1 MGDERTGSFERIVYR
16 FSRMLNVLSGVA
28 LVLMMVLVFVNV
40 ALRAVWNPI
49 LGTYEF
55 TGFLAALTIALAL
68 AHCAAKKGHVAIT
81 LFADMMPKRIQ
92 AILDT
97 IVAILSIVLYS
108 ILAWQCSKYAIV
120 LYHSGEVSITTL
132 TPFYPLVLVVA
143 FGFAMLALVLLND
156 LFKSL
161 QRIFMK

>member
-1 MGDERTGSFERIVYR
+1 MGSFERVVYR
-16 FSRMLNVLSGVA
+16 FSRMLNVLSGIA
-28 LVLMMVLVFVNV
+28 LVLMMALVFANV

-81 LFADMMPKRIQ
+81 LFAERMPDRIQ

-97 IVAILSIVLYS
+97 IVAILGIVLYS
-108 ILAWQCSKYAIV
+108 VLAWQCSKYAIV
-120 LYHSGEVSITTL
+120 MYRSGEVSITTL
-132 TPFYPLVLVVA
+132 TPFYPFLFIVA
-143 FGFAMLALVLLND
+143 FGFAMLAMVLLND

-161 QRIFMK
+161 RRVFMK

>member
-1 MGDERTGSFERIVYR
+1 MGDERIGSFERIVYR

-28 LVLMMVLVFVNV
+28 LVLMMVLVFTNV

-81 LFADMMPKRIQ
+81 LFADMLPTRIQ

-97 IVAILSIVLYS
+97 IVAIFGIVLYS
-108 ILAWQCSKYAIV
+108 ILAWQCVKYAIV
-120 LYHSGEVSITTL
+120 MYHSGEVGITTL
-132 TPFYPLVLVVA
+132 TPFYPFLFVVA

-161 QRIFMK
+161 QRVFMK

>member
-1 MGDERTGSFERIVYR
+1 MGSFERIVYW
-16 FSRMLNVLSGVA
+16 FSRMLNVLSGIA
-28 LVLMMVLVFVNV
+28 LFLMMVLVFTNV
-40 ALRAVWNPI
+40 ALRAAWNPI

-81 LFADMMPKRIQ
+81 LFADMMPERVQ

-97 IVAILSIVLYS
+97 VVAIFGIVLYS
-108 ILAWQCSKYAIV
+108 ILAWQCSKYAMV
-120 LYHSGEVSITTL
+120 MYHSGEVSITTL
-132 TPFYPLVLVVA
+132 TPFYPFVFVVA
-143 FGFAMLALVLLND
+143 FGFAMLVLVILND

-161 QRIFMK
+161 RRIFMK

>member
-1 MGDERTGSFERIVYR
+1 MASFERIVYR
-16 FSRMLNVLSGVA
+16 FSRMLDVLSGIA

-40 ALRAVWNPI
+40 ALRAVWIPI
-49 LGTYEF
+49 LGTYEY

-97 IVAILSIVLYS
+97 IVAIFGIVLYS
-108 ILAWQCSKYAIV
+108 ILAWQCVKYAMV
-120 LYHSGEVSITTL
+120 LYQSGELSITTL

>member
-1 MGDERTGSFERIVYR
+1 MEDERIGSFERVVYR
-16 FSRMLNVLSGVA
+16 FSRMLDVLSGIA
-28 LVLMMVLVFVNV
+28 LVLMMGLVFTNV
-40 ALRAVWNPI
+40 ALRAVWIPI

-97 IVAILSIVLYS
+97 IVAIFGIVLYS
-108 ILAWQCSKYAIV
+108 ILTWQCSVYAMV
-120 LYHSGEVSITTL
+120 MYRSGEVGLTTL
-132 TPFYPLVLVVA
+132 TPFYPFLFVVA

-156 LFKSL
+156 LFKSV

>member
-1 MGDERTGSFERIVYR
+1 MGDERISSFERIVYR
-16 FSRMLNVLSGVA
+16 FSRMLDVLSGIA

-40 ALRAVWNPI
+40 ALRAVWTPI

-68 AHCAAKKGHVAIT
+68 AHCAARKGHVAIT
-81 LFADMMPKRIQ
+81 LFADMMPNRIQ

-97 IVAILSIVLYS
+97 IVAILGIVLYS
-108 ILAWQCSKYAIV
+108 ILAWQCSKYAMV
-120 LYHSGEVSITTL
+120 MYHSGEVSLTTL
-132 TPFYPLVLVVA
+132 TPFYPFLFVVA

>member
-1 MGDERTGSFERIVYR
+1 MGDERTGFFERIVYR

>member
-1 MGDERTGSFERIVYR
+1 MGDVRIGSFERIIYR
-16 FSRMLNVLSGVA
+16 FSRILNVFSGIA
-28 LVLMMVLVFVNV
+28 LVLMMALVFANV

-97 IVAILSIVLYS
+97 IVAILGIGLYS

-132 TPFYPLVLVVA
+132 TPFYPFLFVVA

-156 LFKSL
+156 LITSL
-161 QRIFMK
+161 QRIFSK

>member
-1 MGDERTGSFERIVYR
+1 MASFERIVYR
-16 FSRMLNVLSGVA
+16 FSRMLDVLSGIA

-40 ALRAVWNPI
+40 ALRAVWIPI
-49 LGTYEF
+49 LGTYEY

-68 AHCAAKKGHVAIT
+68 AHCAARKGHVAIT
-81 LFADMMPKRIQ
+81 LFADMMPNRIQ

-97 IVAILSIVLYS
+97 IVAIFGIVLYS
-108 ILAWQCSKYAIV
+108 ILAWQCVKYAMV
-120 LYHSGEVSITTL
+120 LYQSGELSITTL

-161 QRIFMK
+161 QRILIK

>member
-1 MGDERTGSFERIVYR
+1 MGDERIGSFERIVYR

-28 LVLMMVLVFVNV
+28 LVLMMVLVFTNV

-49 LGTYEF
+49 LGSYEF

-81 LFADMMPKRIQ
+81 LFVERMPERIQ

-97 IVAILSIVLYS
+97 IVAIFGIVLYS

-120 LYHSGEVSITTL
+120 MYHSGEVGITTL
-132 TPFYPLVLVVA
+132 TPFYPFLFVVA

-161 QRIFMK
+161 QRVFMK

>member
-1 MGDERTGSFERIVYR
+1 
-16 FSRMLNVLSGVA
+16 MLDVLSGIA

-40 ALRAVWNPI
+40 ALRAVWIPI
-49 LGTYEF
+49 LGTYEY

-97 IVAILSIVLYS
+97 IVAIFGIVLYS
-108 ILAWQCSKYAIV
+108 ILAWQCVKYAMV
-120 LYHSGEVSITTL
+120 LYQSGELSITTL

-161 QRIFMK
+161 RMVFMK

>member
-1 MGDERTGSFERIVYR
+1 MASFERIVYR
-16 FSRMLNVLSGVA
+16 FSRMLDVLSGIA

-40 ALRAVWNPI
+40 ALRAVWIPI
-49 LGTYEF
+49 LGTYEY

-68 AHCAAKKGHVAIT
+68 AHCAARKGHVAIT
-81 LFADMMPKRIQ
+81 LFADMMPNRIQ

-97 IVAILSIVLYS
+97 IVAIFGIVLYS
-108 ILAWQCSKYAIV
+108 ILAWQCVKYAMV
-120 LYHSGEVSITTL
+120 LYQSGELSITTL

>member
-1 MGDERTGSFERIVYR
+1 MASFERIVYR
-16 FSRMLNVLSGVA
+16 FSRMLDVLSGIA

-40 ALRAVWNPI
+40 ALRAVWIPI
-49 LGTYEF
+49 LGTYEY

-68 AHCAAKKGHVAIT
+68 AHCAARKGHVAIT
-81 LFADMMPKRIQ
+81 LFADMMPNRIQ

-97 IVAILSIVLYS
+97 IVAIFGIVLYS
-108 ILAWQCSKYAIV
+108 ILAWQCVKYAMV
-120 LYHSGEVSITTL
+120 LYQSGELSITTL

-161 QRIFMK
+161 RMVFMK

>member
-1 MGDERTGSFERIVYR
+1 MSFFERIVYR
-16 FSRMLNVLSGVA
+16 FSRMLNVLSGIA
-28 LVLMMVLVFVNV
+28 LVLMMGLVFTNV

-81 LFADMMPKRIQ
+81 LFADMMPERIQ

-97 IVAILSIVLYS
+97 IVAIFGIVLYS
-108 ILAWQCSKYAIV
+108 ILAWQCSVYAMV
-120 LYHSGEVSITTL
+120 MYHSGEVSITTL

-143 FGFAMLALVLLND
+143 FGFVMLALVLLND
-156 LFKSL
+156 LFKAL
-161 QRIFMK
+161 RRIFMK

>member
-1 MGDERTGSFERIVYR
+1 MGDERISSFERIVYR
-16 FSRMLNVLSGVA
+16 FSRMLDVLSGIA

-40 ALRAVWNPI
+40 ALRAVWIPI
-49 LGTYEF
+49 LGTYEY

-68 AHCAAKKGHVAIT
+68 AHCAARKGHVAIT
-81 LFADMMPKRIQ
+81 LFADMMPNRIQ

-97 IVAILSIVLYS
+97 IVAIFGIVLYS
-108 ILAWQCSKYAIV
+108 ILAWQCVKYAMV
-120 LYHSGEVSITTL
+120 LYQSGELSITTL

-143 FGFAMLALVLLND
+143 FGFAMLGLVLLND

-161 QRIFMK
+161 QRVFMR

>member
-1 MGDERTGSFERIVYR
+1 MSFFERIVYW
-16 FSRMLNVLSGVA
+16 FSRMLNVLSGIA
-28 LVLMMVLVFVNV
+28 LVLMMALVFVNV

-81 LFADMMPKRIQ
+81 LFADMMPERVQ

-97 IVAILSIVLYS
+97 VVAIFGIVLYS
-108 ILAWQCSKYAIV
+108 ILAWQCSKYAMV
-120 LYHSGEVSITTL
+120 MYHSGEVSLTTL
-132 TPFYPLVLVVA
+132 TPFYPFLFVVS

-161 QRIFMK
+161 RRIFMK